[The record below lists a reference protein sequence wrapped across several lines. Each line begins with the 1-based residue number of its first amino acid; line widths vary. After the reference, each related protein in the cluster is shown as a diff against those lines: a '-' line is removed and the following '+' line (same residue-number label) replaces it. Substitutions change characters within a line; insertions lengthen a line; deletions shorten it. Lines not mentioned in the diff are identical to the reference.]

1 MGTETADDYLECVP
15 EDYDEESA
23 EMTPVVM
30 GYKKN
35 QKDTYLFYKNDEG
48 KTIKYGKSG
57 TGNNEKY
64 WIQYPSDTGL
74 KLYDII
80 WLSEKPNGG
89 TGTDGK
95 ITSVFHGYVE
105 FSAASDGTGTK
116 YRFQNP
122 NPEIKQQSKT
132 IHELILER
140 YERAKKNPLSGVFLG
155 LFIGVLLI
163 KTSKYA
169 WDAYHKK

>member
-1 MGTETADDYLECVP
+1 MGTGDADDYFECVP

-35 QKDTYLFYKNDEG
+35 QKDTYLFYKSDEG

-57 TGNNEKY
+57 DGDNVKY
-64 WIQYPSDTGL
+64 WIQYPSDSGL

-80 WLSEKPNGG
+80 WLGNKPNG
-89 TGTDGK
+89 TGTDGL
-95 ITSVFHGYVE
+95 ITSVFQGYVE
-105 FSAASDGTGTK
+105 FSADAEGGGTK

-132 IHELILER
+132 IHELLMER
-140 YERAKKNPLSGVFLG
+140 YERAKKNPLGGVFLG